1 MMDKPNSQSEVQA
14 IARLSSTDW
23 DRAIELAE
31 SVSKSPN
38 GMKCLVSAL
47 STSDNAATVGVL
59 VGTLSK
65 WHESTWKPRETAILI
80 VLLISTVQRNSLNS
94 LPEIVGTLLTIIDR
108 IGFEDYVLE
117 DLESVL
123 GFVVNEG
130 IGNSSRLQNI
140 IIPHASDILSR
151 AQEQGYAKL
160 GG

>member
-1 MMDKPNSQSEVQA
+1 MMDKPNSQGEVQA

-38 GMKCLVSAL
+38 GMKRLVCAL
-47 STSDNAATVGVL
+47 STSDNAATVSVL

-80 VLLISTVQRNSLNS
+80 ALLISTVQRNSLNS

-123 GFVVNEG
+123 GFVVKEG

-140 IIPHASDILSR
+140 IIPHASEILSK

-160 GG
+160 GD

>member
-1 MMDKPNSQSEVQA
+1 MMDKPNSQGEVQA

-31 SVSKSPN
+31 SFSKSPN
-38 GMKCLVSAL
+38 GMKRLVSAL
-47 STSDNAATVGVL
+47 STSDNAATVSVL

-80 VLLISTVQRNSLNS
+80 ALLISTVQRNSLNS

-123 GFVVNEG
+123 GFVVKEG

-140 IIPHASDILSR
+140 IIPHASEILSK

-160 GG
+160 GD